1 MKRTMCTLL
10 FALPLLAACT
20 TDYITPPASAFN
32 PPPSTPLS
40 AFENV
45 ELAAI
50 AIQPPYGTH
59 EKNIAAATKIQENL
73 VANLAGFMEV
83 WNQDSGGAATMGT
96 LVIEPVITQIKFI
109 SASGRVM
116 AGAMAGSSAV
126 VMVVSF
132 RQKETGTVVAAPEFF
147 QRAQAMAGAYTF
159 GVHDNM
165 MLTRVAKLIS
175 DYVQANYLQATGG
188 PTGVE

>member
-1 MKRTMCTLL
+1 MKKSVLL
-10 FALPLLAACT
+10 VVFSLLAACT

-45 ELAAI
+45 ELQAI
-50 AIQPPYGTH
+50 TIAEPYNAH
-59 EKNIAAATKIQENL
+59 EKNIAAADKIQENL
-73 VANLAGFMEV
+73 VVNLTNLISV
-83 WNQDSGGAATMGT
+83 WNTDSGGAATTGT
-96 LVIEPVITQIKFI
+96 LVTEPVVTQIKFI

-126 VMVVSF
+126 VMVVTF
-132 RQKETGTVVAAPEFF
+132 RQKETGTVIAAPEFY

-165 MLTRVAKLIS
+165 MLTRVAKLVS
-175 DYVQANYLQATGG
+175 DYVQANYLAAVGG
-188 PTGVE
+188 ETGVE

>member
-1 MKRTMCTLL
+1 MRRTIHLL
-10 FALPLLAACT
+10 VALPLLAACT

-45 ELAAI
+45 ELQAVTI
-50 AIQPPYGTH
+50 AEPYSAH
-59 EKNIAAATKIQENL
+59 EKNIAAAAKIQENL
-73 VANLAGFMEV
+73 VVNLTNLISV
-83 WNQDSGGAATMGT
+83 WNTDSGGAATMGT
-96 LVIEPVITQIKFI
+96 LVIEPVVTQIKFI

-126 VMVVSF
+126 VMVVTL
-132 RQKETGTVVAAPEFF
+132 RQKETGTVVGAPEFF

-159 GVHDNM
+159 GAHDNM
-165 MLTRVAKLIS
+165 MLTRVAKLVS
-175 DYVQANYLQATGG
+175 DYVQANYLAAVGG
-188 PTGVE
+188 ATGVE